1 MKNDKLLSTT
11 SQTYNTTFAA
21 DILDGLTST
30 PKFLSSKYFYDER
43 GDAIFQ
49 LIMKMPEYYP
59 TDCEFEIFNMQ
70 QQDILDKIST
80 GAERFRLIEFGAGD
94 GMKTKILLK
103 HFVEQ
108 GAQFSYSPID
118 ISGHVLKELK
128 SSLATEIPDLQ
139 VAPLESEYFNALN
152 SLPNNPSE
160 RKVVLFLGS
169 NIGNFTGA
177 LADKFLAQLRMSLN
191 KGDMVLIG
199 MDLKKDPEIIL
210 RAYND
215 PTGITRSFN
224 LNVLQRINNELGGE
238 FDIDKFIH
246 WPTYDPLTGEAKS
259 YLVSAMDQDVYI
271 AALDRSIHFGQWEPV
286 HTELSQKYDL
296 AMMSDMAEKA
306 GFEITHNFFD
316 CKHWYVDTLWTV
328 K

>member
-1 MKNDKLLSTT
+1 MSSTT
-11 SQTYNTTFAA
+11 TTYDPTFAA
-21 DILDGLTST
+21 DVLDGLSST

-70 QQDILDKIST
+70 KQEILDKISAGT
-80 GAERFRLIEFGAGD
+80 EKFRLIEFGAGD
-94 GMKTKILLK
+94 GMKTKILLR

-118 ISGHVLKELK
+118 ISKSVLKQLEA
-128 SSLATEIPDLQ
+128 SLADELPDLQ
-139 VAPLESEYFNALN
+139 VEPLNSEYFDALN
-152 SLPNNPSE
+152 SIPNNPNE

-177 LADKFLAQLRMSLN
+177 LADKFLAQLRMGLN
-191 KGDMVLIG
+191 QGDMVLIG
-199 MDLKKDPEIIL
+199 MDLKKDPQTIL
-210 RAYND
+210 QAYND

-224 LNVLQRINNELGGE
+224 LNVLQRINTELGGD
-238 FDIDKFIH
+238 FDIDRFRH
-246 WPTYDPLTGEAKS
+246 WPSYDPITGETKS
-259 YLVSAMDQDVYI
+259 HLISLKSQDVYI
-271 AALDRSIHFGQWEPV
+271 EALGRSFHFDQWEPMQ
-286 HTELSQKYDL
+286 TELSQKYDL
-296 AMMSDMAEKA
+296 NMMNSMAEKA
-306 GFEITHNFFD
+306 GFSIAHNFFD
-316 CKHWYVDTLWTV
+316 CKHWFVDSLWTL